1 MDVQGVGAACRNF
14 WHPEAYFASNCKFL
28 WSLCPQH
35 KPKASPA
42 LSLLVSTSSMP
53 YESIHCHFD
62 QSCTDHLQAGGRKPA
77 QLCADQHDM
86 THMLVTPAGMI
97 VWTLLL
103 QIHCSI
109 NQVFIQ
115 SLSKAI
121 SQPPSNAMHM
131 HRHPLSNSKC
141 TGTYSPMKVMRHMQC
156 VQCIK
161 HKGMHIITHK
171 SRCPLMG

>member
-1 MDVQGVGAACRNF
+1 MCRESGLHAEISGIQRLTLLQTVNF
-14 WHPEAYFASNCKFL
+14 FGLFVLSISPRLHRL
-28 WSLCPQH
+28 SLCWFPPQVCLMRVYTVILI
-35 KPKASPA
+35 KVA
-42 LSLLVSTSSMP
+42 L
-53 YESIHCHFD
+53 
-62 QSCTDHLQAGGRKPA
+62 HLQASGREPA

-86 THMLVTPAGMI
+86 THISVTPAGMI